1 MVWGWSLA
9 VLIAA
14 GSLVGYLT
22 SRTVGLPLSGIE
34 EWGPVLGYLSIVV
47 EAALILLF
55 VYQKPWSQGAEFAVK

>member
-1 MVWGWSLA
+1 MSDKSLK
-9 VLIAA
+9 I
-14 GSLVGYLT
+14 
-22 SRTVGLPLSGIE
+22 GLPLSGIE